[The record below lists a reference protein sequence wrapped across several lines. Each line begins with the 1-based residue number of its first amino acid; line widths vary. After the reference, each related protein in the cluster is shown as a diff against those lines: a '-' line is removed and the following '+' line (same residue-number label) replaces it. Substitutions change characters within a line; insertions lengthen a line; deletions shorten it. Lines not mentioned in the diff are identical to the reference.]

1 MARLTK
7 EQRKAN
13 LFRARAEELLKDPD
27 WMDEEV
33 QRWLRKE
40 LQREPGYIY
49 SEKEHAAL
57 RRIIAASTIFEGW
70 DGRTVPELLVT
81 ASNYVADYDYEEEV
95 FIKGLHARRTT
106 KLRLA
111 EMHQLVR
118 LCRFAGL
125 DLPRFDPEVI
135 SYQESP

>member
-7 EQRKAN
+7 EQRDAN
-13 LFRARAEELLKDPD
+13 HFRARAEELLNDPD

-57 RRIIAASTIFEGW
+57 RRIIAASTVFEGW

-81 ASNYVADYDYEEEV
+81 ASNYVADCDYEEEMFV
-95 FIKGLHARRTT
+95 KELQARRAT
-106 KLRLA
+106 KLRLG

-118 LCRFAGL
+118 LCRVAGL
-125 DLPRFDPEVI
+125 DLPRFDPEVEP
-135 SYQESP
+135 YDEAA